1 MRAFESVQP
10 AITKMHPEST
20 VAVESK
26 LSVPVATG
34 APSAVSCVAV
44 QVLNIAYKHLAV
56 FLTDRENW
64 RTEVEYERQ
73 LVVKMSA
80 FQLVNSFGALCASP
94 C

>member
-1 MRAFESVQP
+1 MCIRDS
-10 AITKMHPEST
+10 
-20 VAVESK
+20 
-26 LSVPVATG
+26 
-34 APSAVSCVAV
+34 
-44 QVLNIAYKHLAV
+44 